1 MSNFDYI
8 RTHYGVPAE
17 LGRIVEMN
25 GRRGVIVKDCG
36 NYVGVN
42 FDDNKP
48 HVVSRCHPT
57 WEMQYLGMGTIRE
70 VKSVIVLSQEC
81 PMAQKNMII

>member
-1 MSNFDYI
+1 MSDFNYI

-36 NYVGVN
+36 AHIGVN
-42 FDDNKP
+42 FEDDKP
-48 HVVSRCHPT
+48 HVVSPCHPT
-57 WEMQYLGMGTIRE
+57 WEMQYLGMGVTMTAAKRGIPCPKCNRE
-70 VKSVIVLSQEC
+70 K
-81 PMAQKNMII
+81 A